1 MALFCAFFLVD
12 RISQAFYNEDHIP
25 IELCQIKT
33 GRIVPSRSM
42 EAGDFMKKKA
52 VAWLPYGVSPA
63 LTMVLLGLIYAGWG
77 LFPFGKL
84 TVSWCDMTQQVA
96 PLLAQLQD
104 VLLGKANLLFSMQN
118 AGGMN
123 FWGVFLFFLSSPFSF
138 SVAFVDKADLLQWMN
153 VLVAVKL
160 TLSAFTAVLLL
171 RKWLPRLDWPAV
183 WSLSLL
189 YAFGGFALLFYQNLM
204 WLDVMALFPLLLL
217 AFGRLCRGKPL
228 AFVLALSA
236 QMVLSLSLIHI

>member
-1 MALFCAFFLVD
+1 M
-12 RISQAFYNEDHIP
+12 N
-25 IELCQIKT
+25 
-33 GRIVPSRSM
+33 
-42 EAGDFMKKKA
+42 KKA

-77 LFPFGKL
+77 LFPFGQL

-160 TLSAFTAVLLL
+160 TLSAFTAVLLF
-171 RKWLPRLDWPAV
+171 RKWLPRLDCPAV
-183 WSLSLL
+183 
-189 YAFGGFALLFYQNLM
+189 
-204 WLDVMALFPLLLL
+204 
-217 AFGRLCRGKPL
+217 
-228 AFVLALSA
+228 
-236 QMVLSLSLIHI
+236 